1 MKSRFTAVL
10 FALLSLLLL
19 FLVAACGPIEAP
31 TSVASETGASIPGP
45 ADSVAPTTT
54 AASEDAAPSD
64 GAVSTAA
71 PANNELAAAKPVI
84 LVDPQRSGVT
94 EDGLPVGFTVEGY
107 PYMGDANAP
116 VVMEEY
122 SDYQCP
128 FCARFFLQT
137 FTELRQNQMANGE
150 LLLVFRDFPLDSIHP
165 QATPAANAARCAGEQ
180 GPVQYWAMHDLL
192 FSTVSQW
199 SNSAA
204 EQTFNDLAAQAGLDE
219 ARFATCLS
227 ALTYSDAIK
236 ADFQDGQ
243 GRGVG
248 STPYFFLNNQPLVG
262 AQPLAVFNQAI
273 SLVLSG
279 ESIAAAQPTAAPS
292 QPAVAPT
299 PATLSTN
306 YAAVKGDPNAPV
318 TIIEFT
324 DYQCPF
330 CQRHAQETLP
340 TIMQEMVDAGQV
352 YYILKDLPLENIHP
366 AARAAAN
373 AARCAGDQ
381 GAYWE
386 MHEVLFANQSQW
398 SSAADTNQSLVALG
412 ASLGL
417 DEASF
422 AACVANQTYDSQ
434 VMDNQQE
441 ALALGAGGT
450 PFFFINGYPLDGAR
464 PLEHFQIAVR
474 LASEGTL
481 AQAYVPQPT
490 PVAPP
495 TPAGPVDVSL
505 ENGFGIGD
513 PNAPVQI
520 VEFTDYQCPFCNRH
534 HLQTYPQL
542 LERYINTGQVYYV
555 VKDFPLTS
563 IHPQAFL
570 ASEAAWCAGEQRAQA
585 EMADLLFA
593 TQGEWSSNEAADL
606 FTEYAGT
613 LGLDAATFR
622 QCLDSGKYK
631 DVVDSNLQQGL
642 ELGITGTPTFFING
656 NILVGAYPID
666 GFAQAIEQVLA
677 TP

>member
-1 MKSRFTAVL
+1 MKSRLSDTL
-10 FALLSLLLL
+10 LLLLSLALLAI
-19 FLVAACGPIEAP
+19 VAACGPVNAP
-31 TSVASETGASIPGP
+31 TSIAPEAGAPASELAESASRAPT
-45 ADSVAPTTT
+45 ATTSVAPTL
-54 AASEDAAPSD
+54 PSD
-64 GAVSTAA
+64 T
-71 PANNELAAAKPVI
+71 PATNELAAVKPSI
-84 LVDPQRSGVT
+84 AIDPARSGTT
-94 EDGLPVGFTVEGY
+94 EDGLPVGFTIEGY
-107 PYMGDANAP
+107 PYMGDPNAP
-116 VVMEEY
+116 VLMEEY

-128 FCARFFLQT
+128 FCARFFQQT
-137 FTELRQNQMANGE
+137 FTELRQNQIANGE

-165 QATPAANAARCAGEQ
+165 QATPAANAARCAGAQ

-192 FSTVSQW
+192 FNTVSQW
-199 SNSAA
+199 SNNGY
-204 EQTFNDLAAQAGLDE
+204 EQVFNDLASQAGLDTTQ
-219 ARFATCLS
+219 FAACIGG
-227 ALTYSDAIK
+227 LTLNDAVK
-236 ADFQDGQ
+236 ADFQHGQ
-243 GRGVG
+243 ARGVS
-248 STPYFFLNNQPLVG
+248 STPYFFLNDQPLVG
-262 AQPLAVFNQAI
+262 AQPLSVFNQAI
-273 SLVLSG
+273 ALVLSG

-292 QPAVAPT
+292 QPALAPT

-306 YAAVKGDPNAPV
+306 FAAVKGDPNAPV

-340 TIMQEMVDAGQV
+340 TIMEEMVDAGQV

-386 MHEVLFANQSQW
+386 MHEALFANQSQW
-398 SSAADTNQSLVALG
+398 GSGETDTNQSLIDLG
-412 ASLGL
+412 VSLGL

-422 AACVANQTYDSQ
+422 TACVANQTYDSQ

-441 ALALGAGGT
+441 ALSLGVGGT
-450 PFFFINGYPLDGAR
+450 PFFFVNGYPLDGAR

-481 AQAYVPQPT
+481 AEAYVSQSPPT
-490 PVAPP
+490 PSAPP
-495 TPAGPVDVSL
+495 TPSGPVDVSL
-505 ENGFGIGD
+505 DNGFGIGD

-542 LERYINTGQVYYV
+542 LEQYINTGQVYYV

-593 TQGEWSSNEAADL
+593 TQGEWGSDEAANL

-613 LGLDAATFR
+613 LGLDAAAFR
-622 QCLDSGKYK
+622 ECLDSGKYT
-631 DVVDSNLQQGL
+631 DVVDSNLQQGIG
-642 ELGITGTPTFFING
+642 LGITGTPTFFING

-666 GFAQAIEQVLA
+666 AFAQAIEQAL
-677 TP
+677 TNP